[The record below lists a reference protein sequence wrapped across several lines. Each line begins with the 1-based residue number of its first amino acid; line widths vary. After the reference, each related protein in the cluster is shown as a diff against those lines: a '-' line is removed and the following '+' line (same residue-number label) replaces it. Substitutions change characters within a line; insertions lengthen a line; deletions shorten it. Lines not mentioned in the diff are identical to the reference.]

1 MKKIFIVKAVVIL
14 AVVLFVV
21 SMPVQAGNTNTIKVV
36 QKVPT
41 CIKYCTNYDDMMAE
55 KWQQA
60 DSVQVFTK
68 SRAKQMWWGGND
80 FKFDTGNKHT
90 NKLLKKYAFA
100 VMYNDTLLLNTG
112 LYTDRGVRFNTG
124 YTRGYRM
131 KDGRLLITYFNVK
144 EAGSRAMMG
153 GAFGLVGSLIAS
165 ASNSKLIKQDVC
177 YIIMHG
183 EKKAFIIDDKQMSTL
198 LAGRQDLL
206 SEYYAVEKKNRLHA
220 DVIMPLLEK
229 AGIL

>member
-1 MKKIFIVKAVVIL
+1 
-14 AVVLFVV
+14 
-21 SMPVQAGNTNTIKVV
+21 
-36 QKVPT
+36 
-41 CIKYCTNYDDMMAE
+41 
-55 KWQQA
+55 
-60 DSVQVFTK
+60 
-68 SRAKQMWWGGND
+68 
-80 FKFDTGNKHT
+80 
-90 NKLLKKYAFA
+90 
-100 VMYNDTLLLNTG
+100 
-112 LYTDRGVRFNTG
+112 
-124 YTRGYRM
+124 
-131 KDGRLLITYFNVK
+131 
-144 EAGSRAMMG
+144 MMG
-153 GAFGLVGSLIAS
+153 GAFGLVGSLITS